1 MSELRLPA
9 EDLLAWVEKTAQ
21 NWKKLIV
28 EHPESLRVSCDIAG
42 VKSAGELLQHI
53 AAVELRY
60 AERLAGAEETP
71 NEKIPFD
78 SADEIYATHNRAMA
92 MMRELLADGAYD
104 WSQEVEFN
112 TRSLGRLKAARS
124 VILFHS
130 LLHSIRHY
138 AQLATLVRQN
148 GIKPDWP
155 MDYLF
160 MAAQRVEG

>member
-1 MSELRLPA
+1 MSELTLPA
-9 EDLLAWVEKTAQ
+9 ADLMAWVDKTAQ

-53 AAVELRY
+53 VAVQLRY
-60 AERLAGAEETP
+60 AERLAKVEETAY
-71 NEKIPFD
+71 EKIPFD
-78 SADEIYATHNRAMA
+78 SADQIYATHTRAMA

-104 WSQEVEFN
+104 WSQEMEFD
-112 TRSLGRLKAARS
+112 TRSRGRLKAPRS
-124 VILFHS
+124 GILFHA
-130 LLHSIRHY
+130 LFHSIRHY

-160 MAAQRVEG
+160 MTARKAEG